1 MSKRRSAPTLQ
12 SMQGMGIGTP
22 DRKWYYLI
30 WPTYRRRPIFKIPG
44 TARICEQL
52 IRRTLVRPSWRLD
65 CVAMRPDTLHLLV
78 HAPSS
83 LTRDLVHRQLR
94 DWIDA
99 TIRRSHVV
107 ALPRGALWGHGAW
120 CGVLKRPRAVRMARQ
135 RISALAAPRPFPRTD
150 GLGNPLVRQEPAG
163 RVDNIDRLGQYE
175 VLQRRRIR

>member
-12 SMQGMGIGTP
+12 SMQRMGTGTP
-22 DRKWYYLI
+22 GRKWYYLI
-30 WPTYRRRPIFKIPG
+30 WPTYRRRPVFKIPG

-52 IRRTLVRPSWRLD
+52 IRRALTRPSWRLD
-65 CVAMRPDTLHLLV
+65 CVAVRPDTLHLLV

-83 LTRDLVHRQLR
+83 PTRKLVHDQLR

-99 TIRRSHVV
+99 TIRQSHAV

-120 CGVLKRPRAVRMARQ
+120 CGVLMRPRSIRMARQ
-135 RISALAAPRPFPRTD
+135 RITSLAAPRPFHTAHDVR
-150 GLGNPLVRQEPAG
+150 NASVRQEPAG
-163 RVDNIDRLGQYE
+163 RMYDIDRLGQYE